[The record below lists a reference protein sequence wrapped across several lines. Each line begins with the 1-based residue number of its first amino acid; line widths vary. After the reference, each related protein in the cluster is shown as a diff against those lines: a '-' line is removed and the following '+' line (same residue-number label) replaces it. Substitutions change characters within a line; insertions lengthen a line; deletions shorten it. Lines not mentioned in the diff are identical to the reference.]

1 MAKKKIFNLP
11 PSVKTGIKAYKAID
25 KALTTK
31 KASRAKEAY
40 YDDYIPSNYNF
51 KPAIAA
57 IKGAVIPL
65 LETFATEAIE
75 HVRSLKREKGE
86 DKDDFEERKE
96 TAADSYIQDKR
107 LIYAGEGIFRIVSVE
122 TPTEQPKGY
131 VLYDFYVEEIPANI
145 LSPRITPR
153 TVAKAIWKEIEDYG
167 SDLEEI
173 ITQDYEENAGCLT
186 PKRENQVSPKG
197 KGCLILILAIILPTL
212 ALSLCI

>member
-25 KALTTK
+25 KALTPK
-31 KASRAKEAY
+31 KAPRAKEAY
-40 YDDYIPSNYNF
+40 EDNYIPSNYNF

-57 IKGAVIPL
+57 IKGAVVPL

-86 DKDDFEERKE
+86 DKDDFEDRKE
-96 TAADSYIQDKR
+96 TAADSYIRDKR
-107 LIYAGEGIFRIVSVE
+107 LIYAGEGIFRIVTVE
-122 TPTEQPKGY
+122 TPTEEPKGY

-145 LSPRITPR
+145 LSPRITPQ
-153 TVAKAIWKEIEDYG
+153 TVAKAIWNEIEDY
-167 SDLEEI
+167 SFNLEEI
-173 ITQDYEENAGCLT
+173 ITQDYEENAGFLT
-186 PKRENQVSPKG
+186 PKRKSKASPQG
-197 KGCLILILAIILPTL
+197 KGCLILLLAIILPVL